1 MFAAMSLRARIGC
14 IFTAMAVIVIF
25 GGGSM
30 LWYTHRMDNM
40 LLAMVNREFVLYKTA
55 QDMELALA
63 NQKGLLTY
71 YLVDGDVKWL
81 QSLGEYRQVFYQI
94 IDKARRLEL
103 TPQQKKAIEVIA
115 EKYNAYVQAKDRAI
129 ENYKNDTFDGN
140 ISGLHE
146 KQRDAFFG
154 VLNLCRTFSE
164 DQWRVIVKA
173 EETSGILARYLRL
186 VAFIAIVLFSLLCT
200 IFLLILYKDIL
211 GPIRGLAIE
220 TGSTAQDSSR
230 DEVTSLT
237 HSLKGMMRD
246 FDETSE
252 ELARSRKNLLQA
264 ERMVMVGELAAGVAH
279 TIRNPFT
286 SIKMRM
292 FSLGRSLQLTEAQ
305 SEDLQVIS
313 DEIGRIDR
321 IVENFLE
328 FARPPKLRLNECRLA
343 DIVNSVITLL
353 EYRLRAYN
361 VELTYHRQPD
371 LPTIRVD
378 ADRVKEALVNLVIN
392 ACEAME
398 TGGRITISESQRHD
412 QKMGEV
418 VAVTVSDSGPGIP
431 EAIIDKVITPFFTT
445 KEDGSGL
452 GLSIVTRI
460 VREHNG
466 KFMIS
471 SKAEQQGAECLILLP
486 ILLPTGEDEHGSDL
500 DN

>member
-1 MFAAMSLRARIGC
+1 MSAALSLRSKIGC
-14 IFTAMAVIVIF
+14 VFSAMAIIVVI

-30 LWYTHRMDNM
+30 FWYTHQIDTM
-40 LLAMVNREFVLYKTA
+40 LVSMVQKEFVLYKTA

-81 QSLGEYRQVFYQI
+81 KSLGEYRQIFYQI
-94 IDKARRLEL
+94 IEQAQRLEL
-103 TPQQKKAIEVIA
+103 TPNQRQAVEIIS
-115 EKYNAYVQAKDRAI
+115 EKYAVYAQAKDLAI
-129 ENYKNDTFDGN
+129 ENYKSKNLQGT
-140 ISGLHE
+140 ISSLHE
-146 KQRDAFFG
+146 KQRDVFSG
-154 VLNLCRTFSE
+154 VLKLCRDFSH
-164 DQWRVIVKA
+164 DQWQVILNA
-173 EETSGILARYLRL
+173 EEASNVLSRNLRM
-186 VAFIAIVLFSLLCT
+186 VAFIAIAMFTLLCT
-200 IFLLILYKDIL
+200 VFLFILYKNIL

-220 TGSTAQDSSR
+220 TGSSAQESSR
-230 DEVTSLT
+230 DEVDSLT

-246 FDETSE
+246 FGETSD

-292 FSLGRSLQLTEAQ
+292 FSLGRSLKLTETQ

-313 DEIGRIDR
+313 DEIARIDR

-328 FARPPKLRLNECRLA
+328 FARPPKLRLRECCLG
-343 DIVNSVITLL
+343 DIINSVITLL

-361 VELTYHRQPD
+361 VELHYDCQPD
-371 LPTIRVD
+371 LPKVRVD
-378 ADRVKEALVNLVIN
+378 ADRIKEALVNLVIN

-398 TGGRITISESQRHD
+398 TGGRILITETRERHSKIGD
-412 QKMGEV
+412 V
-418 VAVTVSDSGPGIP
+418 VAVTVSDSGPGIS
-431 EAIIDKVITPFFTT
+431 EAIIDKVVTPFFTT
-445 KEDGSGL
+445 KEEGSGL

-466 KFMIS
+466 KFIVS
-471 SKAEQQGAECLILLP
+471 LNPDKGAQCI
-486 ILLPTGEDEHGSDL
+486 ILLPTGGDDHESDS
-500 DN
+500 DH

>member
-1 MFAAMSLRARIGC
+1 MFAALSLRARIGC
-14 IFTAMAVIVIF
+14 IFSAMAVIVIF
-25 GGGSM
+25 GGVSM
-30 LWYTHRMDNM
+30 LWYTNRMDTI
-40 LLAMVNREFVLYKTA
+40 LQSLVNKEFVLYKTA

-63 NQKGLLTY
+63 NQKGFLTY

-81 QSLGEYRQVFYQI
+81 KSLGQYRQVFYQI
-94 IDKARRLEL
+94 IEKARNLEL
-103 TPQQKKAIEVIA
+103 TPKQREAIGVIA
-115 EKYNAYVQAKDRAI
+115 EKYNIYVQAKDKTI
-129 ENYKNDTFDGN
+129 ESYKRNTFDGS
-140 ISGLHE
+140 ISKLHE
-146 KQRDAFFG
+146 RQRDAFFG
-154 VLNLCRTFSE
+154 VLDLCRNFSE
-164 DQWRVIVKA
+164 DQWQVIIKA
-173 EETSGILARYLRL
+173 EEASSNLARYLRM
-186 VAFIAIVLFSLLCT
+186 VAFVAVVLFSLLCT
-200 IFLLILYKDIL
+200 VLLLILYKDIL
-211 GPIRGLAIE
+211 GPIRGMAIE
-220 TGSTAQDSSR
+220 TGSTAQESSM
-230 DEVTSLT
+230 DEVSSLT

-292 FSLGRSLQLTEAQ
+292 FSLGRSLKLTQAQ

-328 FARPPKLRLNECRLA
+328 FARPPKLRLRQCRLA

-361 VELTYHRQPD
+361 VELNYLQQPD
-371 LPTIRVD
+371 LPTIKVD
-378 ADRVKEALVNLVIN
+378 ADRLKEALVNLVIN

-398 TGGRITISESQRHD
+398 TGGRITISETEQHD
-412 QKMGEV
+412 AKMGDV
-418 VAVTVSDSGPGIP
+418 VAITVGDSGPGIP
-431 EAIIDKVITPFFTT
+431 EAIVDKVTTPFFTT

-466 KFMIS
+466 KFMVR
-471 SKAEQQGAECLILLP
+471 SKAEEQGAECVILLP
-486 ILLPTGEDEHGSDL
+486 IGGYDHESDP

>member
-1 MFAAMSLRARIGC
+1 
-14 IFTAMAVIVIF
+14 
-25 GGGSM
+25 
-30 LWYTHRMDNM
+30 
-40 LLAMVNREFVLYKTA
+40 MVNKEFVLYKTA

-81 QSLGEYRQVFYQI
+81 QSLGQYRQVFYQI
-94 IDKARRLEL
+94 IDEARRLEL
-103 TPQQKKAIEVIA
+103 TPRQKEAIKIIA
-115 EKYNAYVQAKDRAI
+115 EKYNAYVQAKDKAI
-129 ENYKNDTFDGN
+129 ENYRNNTFHGD
-140 ISGLHE
+140 ISSLHE

-154 VLNLCRTFSE
+154 VLDLCRAFSE

-173 EETSGILARYLRL
+173 EEASSILAHYLRM
-186 VAFIAIVLFSLLCT
+186 VAFTAIVLFTLLCT
-200 IFLLILYKDIL
+200 VFLLILYKDIL
-211 GPIRGLAIE
+211 GPIRGLALE
-220 TGSTAQDSSR
+220 TGSSAQESSM
-230 DEVTSLT
+230 DEVSSLS

-252 ELARSRKNLLQA
+252 KLARSRKNLLQA

-292 FSLGRSLQLTEAQ
+292 FSLGRSLKLTEAQ

-328 FARPPKLRLNECRLA
+328 FARPPKLRLRECLLA

-361 VELTYHRQPD
+361 VELNYQPQPD
-371 LPTIRVD
+371 LPKIRVD
-378 ADRVKEALVNLVIN
+378 ADRIKEALVNLVIN

-398 TGGRITISESQRHD
+398 TGGRITISEMQRQD
-412 QKMGEV
+412 PKLGDV

-471 SKAEQQGAECLILLP
+471 SDAEQQGGECLILLP
-486 ILLPTGEDEHGSDL
+486 IGEDEHGPDL